1 VSTVDKTHTDKQ
13 KNDLPDEKKRR
24 VSPDSKTEKDTTLAK
39 RSGQRPALPFRR
51 KPPA

>member
-1 VSTVDKTHTDKQ
+1 MNKKDKGKE
-13 KNDLPDEKKRR
+13 KNDLPDEKKTKG
-24 VSPDSKTEKDTTLAK
+24 SPDAQEEKEVTLAK

>member
-1 VSTVDKTHTDKQ
+1 VDKKDVDKE
-13 KNDLPDEKKRR
+13 KNDLSDEKKRKA
-24 VSPDSKTEKDTTLAK
+24 SPDPKADKEITLAK

>member
-1 VSTVDKTHTDKQ
+1 VPTVDKKDTDKQ
-13 KNDLPDEKKRR
+13 KNDLPDEEKQKI
-24 VSPDSKTEKDTTLAK
+24 VPDPKTDKEITLAK